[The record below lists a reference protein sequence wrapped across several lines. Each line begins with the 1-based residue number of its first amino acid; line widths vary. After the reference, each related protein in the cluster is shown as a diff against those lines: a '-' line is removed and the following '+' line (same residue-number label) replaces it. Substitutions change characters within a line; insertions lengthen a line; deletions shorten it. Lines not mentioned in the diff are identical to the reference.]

1 MSERVNR
8 SLPILILLLIQSG
21 CAILSQSEPDPWL
34 NAPPEVVMEPY
45 TSGSLYRAG
54 TSLVLFNDRKAGR
67 IGDIITVL
75 LVESI
80 QADKRSSTTTQ
91 KDSNVTAT
99 TPTVL
104 GRPITSGGVP
114 ILDGSLSSGN
124 GFSGSGESQQ
134 SNSLEGSVTVAV
146 VGRQSN
152 GNLLIQGRKK
162 IELNQGSEFV
172 SIAGVVRPEDIT
184 TNNTVN
190 SDRIAH
196 AQITYSGKG
205 PVNDANRMGLIMRF
219 FNSPWSLN

>member
-1 MSERVNR
+1 MIELVPR
-8 SLPILILLLIQSG
+8 SFLIPVLVFMQSG
-21 CAILSQSEPDPWL
+21 CSILSSSEPDPWL
-34 NAPPEVVMEPY
+34 DAPPDVVLEPS
-45 TSGSLYRAG
+45 TSGSLYRTG
-54 TSLVLFNDRKAGR
+54 TSLALFNDRKAAR
-67 IGDIITVL
+67 VGDVITVL

-91 KDSNVTAT
+91 KDSSVTTT

-172 SIAGVVRPEDIT
+172 SIAGIVRPEDIT
-184 TNNTVN
+184 TSNTVN